1 MSSRLI
7 NSLATTEAL
16 ASAFSDR
23 TLLQAMVDFEAALA
37 RAEAGLGLIPESA
50 GDAIGRVAVA
60 HHLDLD
66 DIVAGARAHATAS
79 IAMVRA
85 LEVRVAAVDPE
96 AARYVHLGATSQ
108 DVFDTALI
116 LCIRAAWASITTDHL
131 RLSSALERLAET
143 HAGSVMLGRTLL
155 QPAAPITFGLKAA
168 SWLGAVTRSWR
179 SWAAAHEHAMVLQF
193 GGAAGTLA
201 VLGTDGVAVEQALAR
216 ELDLAVPDA
225 PWHAHR
231 DRLAAL
237 VAASGVY
244 TMTLGKVARDVSL
257 LMQHEVGE
265 ALEPGGSSSAMP
277 HKRNPSGCA
286 VVLAAATRMPGLVA
300 TMLASGT
307 HEHERAVGGW
317 HAEGPVVADAIQTTG
332 SALSAMADVV
342 EALTVDPAR
351 MRQNI
356 DATRGGIFA
365 ERLAM
370 MIAPKVGRT
379 RAAELVRNA
388 VTAAQQ
394 SGATLTDAVA
404 AMPELSSLL
413 SAADVAGLAVPDTY
427 LGSADRF
434 RQRLLISAAALPPG
448 KR

>member
-50 GDAIGRVAVA
+50 ADAIGRVAVA

-116 LCIRAAWASITTDHL
+116 LCIRAAWPSIESDHL
-131 RLSSALERLAET
+131 RLGSALARLAET

-179 SWAAAHEHAMVLQF
+179 SWAAAHDHAMVLQF

-201 VLGTDGVAVEQALAR
+201 VLGADGVAVEQALAR

-244 TMTLGKVARDVSL
+244 TMTLGKVARDISL

-265 ALEPGGSSSAMP
+265 AFEPGGGSSAMP

-300 TMLASGT
+300 TMLASGS

-317 HAEGPVVADAIQTTG
+317 HAEGPVVADAIQTAG

-356 DATRGGIFA
+356 DATRGVIFA

-370 MIAPKVGRT
+370 TIAPKVGRT

-388 VTAAQQ
+388 VTAARQ
-394 SGATLTDAVA
+394 SGATLADAVA

-413 SAADVAGLAVPDTY
+413 SAADVAGLSMPDTY

-434 RQRLLISAAALPPG
+434 RQRLLTSAAALPPG

>member
-1 MSSRLI
+1 
-7 NSLATTEAL
+7 
-16 ASAFSDR
+16 
-23 TLLQAMVDFEAALA
+23 
-37 RAEAGLGLIPESA
+37 
-50 GDAIGRVAVA
+50 
-60 HHLDLD
+60 
-66 DIVAGARAHATAS
+66 
-79 IAMVRA
+79 
-85 LEVRVAAVDPE
+85 
-96 AARYVHLGATSQ
+96 
-108 DVFDTALI
+108 
-116 LCIRAAWASITTDHL
+116 
-131 RLSSALERLAET
+131 
-143 HAGSVMLGRTLL
+143 MLGRTLL
-155 QPAAPITFGLKAA
+155 QPAVPITFGLKAA
-168 SWLGAVTRSWR
+168 SWLGAVTRSW
-179 SWAAAHEHAMVLQF
+179 SNWVTAYEHAMVLQF

-201 VLGTDGVAVEQALAR
+201 SLGSHGVAVEQALAR

-231 DRLAAL
+231 DRLATL
-237 VAASGVY
+237 VAACGVY
-244 TMTLGKVARDVSL
+244 STTLGKLARDISL

-265 ALEPGGSSSAMP
+265 VFEPGGGSSAMP

-307 HEHERAVGGW
+307 HEHERSVGGW

-342 EALTVDPAR
+342 EELTVDPAR

-356 DATRGGIFA
+356 DATRGVIFA

-370 MIAPKVGRT
+370 MIAPRVGRT

-388 VTAAQQ
+388 VAAAQQ
-394 SGATLTDAVA
+394 SGATLTEAVA

-413 SAADVAGLAVPDTY
+413 SAADVAGLAVPETY

-434 RQRLLISAAALPPG
+434 RQRLLASAAALTPG

>member
-1 MSSRLI
+1 MI
-7 NSLATTEAL
+7 EA
-16 ASAFSDR
+16 
-23 TLLQAMVDFEAALA
+23 
-37 RAEAGLGLIPESA
+37 
-50 GDAIGRVAVA
+50 
-60 HHLDLD
+60 
-66 DIVAGARAHATAS
+66 
-79 IAMVRA
+79 
-85 LEVRVAAVDPE
+85 
-96 AARYVHLGATSQ
+96 
-108 DVFDTALI
+108 
-116 LCIRAAWASITTDHL
+116 DHL
-131 RLSSALERLAET
+131 RLSSALARLAET

-179 SWAAAHEHAMVLQF
+179 SWAAAHGHAMVLQF
-193 GGAAGTLA
+193 GGPPEHWPS
-201 VLGTDGVAVEQALAR
+201 LGADGVAVEQALAR

-244 TMTLGKVARDVSL
+244 TMTLGKIARDISL

-265 ALEPGGSSSAMP
+265 AFEPGGGSSAMP

-300 TMLASGT
+300 TMLASGS

-317 HAEGPVVADAIQTTG
+317 HAEGPVVADAIQTAG

-356 DATRGGIFA
+356 DATRGVIFA

-370 MIAPKVGRT
+370 TIAPKVGRT

-388 VTAAQQ
+388 VTAARQ
-394 SGATLTDAVA
+394 SGATLADAVE
-404 AMPELSSLL
+404 PCLNSPPCSLRQMSRAL
-413 SAADVAGLAVPDTY
+413 PCLKY

-434 RQRLLISAAALPPG
+434 RQRLLTSAAAHPPG

>member
-37 RAEAGLGLIPESA
+37 RAEASLGLIPESA
-50 GDAIGRVAVA
+50 ADAIGRVAVA
-60 HHLDLD
+60 HHLDLED
-66 DIVAGARAHATAS
+66 MVAGARTHATAS

-116 LCIRAAWASITTDHL
+116 LCFRAAWASIETDHL
-131 RLSSALERLAET
+131 RLSSALARLAET

-155 QPAAPITFGLKAA
+155 QPAAPVTFGLKAA

-179 SWAAAHEHAMVLQF
+179 SWAAAHDHAMVLQF
-193 GGAAGTLA
+193 GGGAGTLA
-201 VLGTDGVAVEQALAR
+201 VLGADGVAVEQALAH

-237 VAASGVY
+237 VAAGGVY
-244 TMTLGKVARDVSL
+244 TMTLGKIARDISL

-265 ALEPGGSSSAMP
+265 AFEPGGGSSAMP

-356 DATRGGIFA
+356 DATRGVIFA

-370 MIAPKVGRT
+370 TIAPQVGRT
-379 RAAELVRNA
+379 RAAELVRSA
-388 VTAAQQ
+388 VAAAQQ

-413 SAADVAGLAVPDTY
+413 SAAEVAGLAVPDTY

-434 RQRLLISAAALPPG
+434 RQRLLTSAAALPPG